1 MAAALY
7 EKLTSHCKVKSELEK
22 VCSHIYAV
30 GAFSSW
36 NAEDDVFRDIQVQF
50 NVSEIYEF
58 KRVIINN
65 QVIHSEAYDRATR
78 RQSFTV
84 LLFINGN
91 LCPAK
96 VRYFLKCKIGAQ
108 YLAVVQ
114 ELRNRPD
121 VTVNI
126 GHITAVVPG
135 GKRVIQI
142 KSP

>member
-1 MAAALY
+1 M
-7 EKLTSHCKVKSELEK
+7 
-22 VCSHIYAV
+22 
-30 GAFSSW
+30 
-36 NAEDDVFRDIQVQF
+36 
-50 NVSEIYEF
+50 
-58 KRVIINN
+58 
-65 QVIHSEAYDRATR
+65 
-78 RQSFTV
+78 
-84 LLFINGN
+84 
-91 LCPAK
+91 
-96 VRYFLKCKIGAQ
+96 RYFLKCKIGANVQ